1 MKKADFQAK
10 VDAVMI
16 DCYNLLLNPD
26 IKDEERALLLHSNK
40 KWKINVIFPAQPIA

>member
-1 MKKADFQAK
+1 MKKDVLQAK
-10 VDAVMI
+10 IDAVMV

-40 KWKINVIFPAQPIA
+40 KLKISVIFPAQPIA